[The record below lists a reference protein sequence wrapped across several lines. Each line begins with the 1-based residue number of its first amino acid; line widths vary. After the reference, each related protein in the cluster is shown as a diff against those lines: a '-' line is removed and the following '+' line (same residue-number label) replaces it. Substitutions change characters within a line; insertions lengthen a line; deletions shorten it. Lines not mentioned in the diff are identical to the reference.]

1 MMNQTQKMTGANY
14 MHEEYSRLQDT
25 AAIVVTYNPNP
36 DGLQRGLR
44 EIARQVA
51 CVIVVDNASHNLAQ
65 CQIDQLGRALDI
77 RLETVR
83 QQKNVGVGAGFNAG
97 IDVADKLGYPFVVL
111 FDQDSIPQEGM
122 VCRLRQSYESLT
134 ASGVRVAAV
143 GPRFREPGDG
153 TLSNFIPSDDG
164 NTKRPHCQEGG
175 GTIMTDFLISS
186 GSFIPMQ
193 AIGEVGM
200 MDESLFIDYVDAE
213 WCLRATAKGWFV
225 YGVNDAIMQ
234 HSIGESRK
242 HFWFVRWRNIAFH
255 KPFRYYYIFRNS
267 WLLRKHP
274 YISSGWKRLNR
285 RHNVMLAVYLVA
297 LAPNRI
303 ANLKMILK
311 GILDGCKGISGPMRT
326 T

>member
-25 AAIVVTYNPNP
+25 AAIVVTYNPDP

-44 EIARQVA
+44 EIAKQVA

-83 QQKNVGVGAGFNAG
+83 QQKNVGVGTGFNTG
-97 IDVADKLGYPFVVL
+97 IAVADKLGYPFVVL

-122 VCRLRQSYESLT
+122 VSRLKQSYESLT

-143 GPRFREPGDG
+143 GPRFRNPGSG
-153 TLSNFIPSDDG
+153 MLSNFIPSDDG
-164 NTKRPHCQEGG
+164 DTKRLHCQEGG
-175 GTIMTDFLISS
+175 GTVMTDFLISS

-193 AIGEVGM
+193 AIREVGM

-242 HFWFVRWRNIAFH
+242 QFWFLRWRNIAFH

-267 WLLRKHP
+267 WILRNRTYVPSHWKKANLL
-274 YISSGWKRLNR
+274 
-285 RHNVMLAVYLVA
+285 HNILLAGYLFGFV
-297 LAPNRI
+297 PGRI
-303 ANLKMILK
+303 ANLRMIWK
-311 GILDGCKGISGPMRT
+311 GIVDGRKGMAGQIQAD
-326 T
+326 